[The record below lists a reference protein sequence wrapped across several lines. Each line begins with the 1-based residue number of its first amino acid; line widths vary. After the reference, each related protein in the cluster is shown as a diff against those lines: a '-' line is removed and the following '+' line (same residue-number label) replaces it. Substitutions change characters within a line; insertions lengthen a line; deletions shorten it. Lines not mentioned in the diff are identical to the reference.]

1 MSAKC
6 TECSFN
12 PNVNEEVAKYPDA
25 ELARRGVLGLP
36 LSWHWDESV
45 EVLPLFWSTSYEYT
59 DITATPDMVK

>member
-12 PNVNEEVAKYPDA
+12 PNVIEEVAKYPNA
-25 ELARRGVLGLP
+25 ELGGEGYMAHLLVR
-36 LSWHWDESV
+36 DESV

-59 DITATPDMVK
+59 DNKGN